1 MKLDKNK
8 GKSNSYKL
16 DSKFSIL
23 GNNINL
29 GRGKLRKT
37 INVEINGIIE
47 VITKIDT

>member
-1 MKLDKNK
+1 MRSKLDKNK

-29 GRGKLRKT
+29 GRDELRKT
-37 INVEINGIIE
+37 INVKMNVIIKEI
-47 VITKIDT
+47 T